1 MNLLRVEV
9 VEVVC
14 DVEVDDSSVVDEDE
28 DEVARVVVPVV
39 VREVEP
45 RVEVE
50 PVPT

>member
-1 MNLLRVEV
+1 M
-9 VEVVC
+9 VVC
-14 DVEVDDSSVVDEDE
+14 DVDVDDSSVVDE

-39 VREVEP
+39 VRVDET